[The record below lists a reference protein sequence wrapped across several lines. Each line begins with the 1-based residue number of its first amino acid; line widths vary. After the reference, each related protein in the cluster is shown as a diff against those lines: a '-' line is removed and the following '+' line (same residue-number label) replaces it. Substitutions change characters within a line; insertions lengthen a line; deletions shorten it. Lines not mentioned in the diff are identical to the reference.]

1 MQSLPFDMIELNRSF
16 KTKEEAI
23 RYCGQMLVEAGCVDE
38 EYIDAMVDRDKM
50 LSVYMGILSR
60 FLMEQ
65 MKQKYVKNPASV
77 SFKYQMV

>member
-23 RYCGQMLVEAGCVDE
+23 RYCGQKLVEAGCVDE
-38 EYIDAMVDRDKM
+38 EYIDAMVERD
-50 LSVYMGILSR
+50 ILSR

-65 MKQKYVKNPASV
+65 MKQKN
-77 SFKYQMV
+77 M